1 MHLKHYKALNLKKL
15 VLFVYHFKLL
25 LKTVFYLSCK
35 IWFLHIWDFDFH
47 VYRNLMN
54 RSRYVIYK
62 LWGLLHDLIL
72 NCLTMIFLPPNVAR
86 INGEA
91 GGGTDY
97 IFTATPDLRSKIY
110 SLIFFEFQTVYR
122 FKICWNFATRFR
134 FSKLLFFEK
143 YLNYRGEI

>member
-1 MHLKHYKALNLKKL
+1 MHSKHYKALNLKKL

-25 LKTVFYLSCK
+25 RKTVFYLSCK

-47 VYRNLMN
+47 VYGNLMN

-91 GGGTDY
+91 GGGLTTFLQLPQIYAQKFIRLYFLSSKPFTDLKSVE
-97 IFTATPDLRSKIY
+97 ISRLAFDFRN
-110 SLIFFEFQTVYR
+110 FF
-122 FKICWNFATRFR
+122 
-134 FSKLLFFEK
+134 FSK
-143 YLNYRGEI
+143 NI

>member
-1 MHLKHYKALNLKKL
+1 MHSKHYKAVNLKKL

-91 GGGTDY
+91 GGGPTTFLQLPQIYAQKFIRLYFLSSKPFTDLKSVE
-97 IFTATPDLRSKIY
+97 ISRLAFDFRN
-110 SLIFFEFQTVYR
+110 FF
-122 FKICWNFATRFR
+122 
-134 FSKLLFFEK
+134 FSK
-143 YLNYRGEI
+143 NI